1 MPRPIVMP
9 SLGMYTTEGTIAA
22 WLLAPGSSVAT
33 GDPIIEIETEKET
46 YEIAAPGDGIF
57 QPTAAIGDVIADEG
71 LIGYV
76 IAPGEETP
84 GAEPPSATP
93 GAEST
98 TTPDQASSA
107 APPAEPLVPHHPVR
121 ASPRARNLARKHGI
135 DLSTLTGTGPGERIT
150 DGDVLAVVAT
160 APGPDSA
167 SPETVSPAAP
177 STPSAEIAAVSD
189 GSPSQAPAS
198 AALTRSGE
206 TTRVPFTG
214 TRRAI
219 ADRLRRVLS
228 TAAPVTLTRE
238 IDAEALWTVREQLKT
253 GFPEGLPFDAIFVK
267 VIAASLVEYPALNAM
282 IDGDEIVRF
291 DHVHVGVAVATPDGL
306 YVPVVREAETRVL
319 REIASDIIRLSG
331 KARARQLSGDDM
343 AGGTVAITNLG
354 NYGVDAFTPIINPPQ
369 SAILGIGRILQR
381 AVVRDGQL
389 TARRTCALSLTFDH
403 RVADGAPAAQL
414 LDAIAS
420 KVEDEGRLRGL
431 LDA

>member
-1 MPRPIVMP
+1 M
-9 SLGMYTTEGTIAA
+9 
-22 WLLAPGSSVAT
+22 
-33 GDPIIEIETEKET
+33 
-46 YEIAAPGDGIF
+46 
-57 QPTAAIGDVIADEG
+57 
-71 LIGYV
+71 
-76 IAPGEETP
+76 
-84 GAEPPSATP
+84 
-93 GAEST
+93 
-98 TTPDQASSA
+98 
-107 APPAEPLVPHHPVR
+107 
-121 ASPRARNLARKHGI
+121 
-135 DLSTLTGTGPGERIT
+135 
-150 DGDVLAVVAT
+150 
-160 APGPDSA
+160 
-167 SPETVSPAAP
+167 
-177 STPSAEIAAVSD
+177 
-189 GSPSQAPAS
+189 
-198 AALTRSGE
+198 
-206 TTRVPFTG
+206 PFTG

-253 GFPEGLPFDAIFVK
+253 GFPGGLPFDAIFVK

-319 REIASDIIRLSG
+319 SEIAPDIIRLSG
-331 KARARQLSGDDM
+331 KARARRLSGDDLS
-343 AGGTVAITNLG
+343 GGTVAITNLG

-420 KVEDEGRLRGL
+420 KLEDEGRLRGL

>member
-84 GAEPPSATP
+84 GAEPPSATS

-98 TTPDQASSA
+98 ITPDQASST
-107 APPAEPLVPHHPVR
+107 APPAEPLAPHHPVR
-121 ASPRARNLARKHGI
+121 ATPRARNLARRHGI
-135 DLSTLTGTGPGERIT
+135 DLSTLTGTGPGGRIV
-150 DGDVLAVVAT
+150 DGDVLAVVVT

-167 SPETVSPAAP
+167 SPEIVSPAAP
-177 STPSAEIAAVSD
+177 STPSAETAPASS

-198 AALTRSGE
+198 AALTRSSE
-206 TTRVPFTG
+206 TIRVPFTG

-282 IDGDEIVRF
+282 IDGDEVVRF
-291 DHVHVGVAVATPDGL
+291 DHVHVGVAVAAPDGL

-369 SAILGIGRILQR
+369 SAILGIGRVLQR
-381 AVVRDGQL
+381 AVVREGQL
-389 TARRTCALSLTFDH
+389 TARRTCVLSLTFDH

-414 LDAIAS
+414 LDAISS
-420 KVEDEGRLRGL
+420 KLEDEGRLRGL

>member
-1 MPRPIVMP
+1 MPCPIVMP
-9 SLGMYTTEGTIAA
+9 SLGMYTTEGTVSA
-22 WLLAPGSSVAT
+22 WLLAPGSSVAS

-84 GAEPPSATP
+84 GAEPPSATS

-98 TTPDQASSA
+98 ITPDQASSA
-107 APPAEPLVPHHPVR
+107 APPAEPLAPHHPVR
-121 ASPRARNLARKHGI
+121 ATPRARNLARRHGI
-135 DLSTLTGTGPGERIT
+135 DLSTLTGTGPGGRIV
-150 DGDVLAVVAT
+150 DGDVLAVVVT

-167 SPETVSPAAP
+167 SPEIVSPAAP
-177 STPSAEIAAVSD
+177 STPSSEIAPASS

-198 AALTRSGE
+198 AALTRSSE
-206 TTRVPFTG
+206 TIRVPFTG

-369 SAILGIGRILQR
+369 SAILGIGRVLQR
-381 AVVRDGQL
+381 AVVREGQL
-389 TARRTCALSLTFDH
+389 TARRTCVLSLTFDH

-414 LDAIAS
+414 LDAISS
-420 KVEDEGRLRGL
+420 KLEDEGRLRGL